1 MPSGKI
7 LKNPAILVILYV
19 IRSPIHIERI
29 TEMGRTTKPLS
40 DTEIKNAKPKDRVYN
55 LADGKGLYLNVK
67 PSGYKVWIFNYQKP
81 FTKKRVADTLG
92 EYPALTLA
100 RARSKRNGYLTLL
113 ADSIDPIEHK
123 LEQSRLNAEKNGHT
137 LSVVAEKWI
146 EVKKARSQAIMQATY
161 SDH

>member
-1 MPSGKI
+1 
-7 LKNPAILVILYV
+7 
-19 IRSPIHIERI
+19 
-29 TEMGRTTKPLS
+29 MGRTTKPLS

-100 RARSKRNGYLTLL
+100 RARSKRNDYLTLL